1 MLSGMTPSLL
11 VLGGS
16 AFVGHAVVA
25 EGLERGYAVTTF
37 NRGRLQRESPAGV
50 IALHGDRL
58 DSSTLTPLGE
68 GTWDV
73 VVDTWSGAPAAVRDA
88 ASRLAPRAGHYV
100 YVSSG
105 SVYSPPLAV
114 GLDETTVTVDASA
127 DDTDSSDYARA
138 KRGGEL
144 AGVAAFGERALLGR
158 CGTILG
164 PREDVGR
171 LPWWLARMAR
181 GGEVLAPAPP
191 ERPLQFIDVRDLA
204 RFLLDAAAAGLGG
217 PFNLVSRRGH
227 ATMGELLEA
236 CRDATA
242 DARTVDAELRWTSA
256 EVIEQCGIE
265 PWTELPIWLPPGTEY
280 EGMHG
285 MDVERAHTAGL
296 RCRPVQETV
305 ADTWRWMTALGG
317 PPPVRDGVS
326 THGLSPERERA
337 ALAAAMRSSGP

>member
-1 MLSGMTPSLL
+1 MAPSLL

-25 EGLERGYAVTTF
+25 EGLQRGYAVTTF
-37 NRGRLQRESPAGV
+37 NRGRMQSEPPAAV
-50 IALHGDRL
+50 TALHGNRL
-58 DSSTLTPLGE
+58 DPSTLTPLGE

-73 VVDTWSGAPAAVRDA
+73 VVDTWSGAPAAVREA
-88 ASRLAPRAGHYV
+88 ATRLATHAGHYV

-105 SVYSPPLAV
+105 SVYPPPLQV
-114 GLDETTVTVDASA
+114 GLDETTSTVDASA

-144 AGVAAFGERALLGR
+144 AAVAAFGDRALLGR
-158 CGTILG
+158 CGLILG

-171 LPWWLARMAR
+171 LPWWLQRMAR
-181 GGEVLAPAPP
+181 GGDVLAPAPP
-191 ERPLQFIDVRDLA
+191 ERPLQFIDARDLA
-204 RFLLDAAAAGLGG
+204 RFLLGASEAGLGG

-242 DARTVDAELRWTSA
+242 GARTVDAELRWTSA
-256 EVIEQCGIE
+256 EVIQECEIE
-265 PWTELPIWLPPGTEY
+265 PWIELPIWLPPGTEY

-285 MDVERAHTAGL
+285 MDVERAHEAGL
-296 RCRPVQETV
+296 RCRAVGETV
-305 ADTWRWMTALGG
+305 ADTWEWMTALDG
-317 PPPVRDGVS
+317 PPPVRDGIPP
-326 THGLSPERERA
+326 HGLSPERERA
-337 ALAAAMRSSGP
+337 ALSAAVRSSGL

>member
-1 MLSGMTPSLL
+1 MTPSLL

-25 EGLERGYAVTTF
+25 DGLSRGYEVTTF
-37 NRGRLQRESPAGV
+37 NRGLMQSEPPAGV
-50 IALHGDRL
+50 TAIHGDRL
-58 DSSTLTPLGE
+58 DTSALAPLTE

-88 ASRLAPRAGHYV
+88 AERLAPRAGHYV

-105 SVYSPPLAV
+105 SVYPPPLPV
-114 GLDETTVTVDASA
+114 GLDETTETVEASA
-127 DDTDSSDYARA
+127 DDTDRSDYARA

-144 AGVAAFGERALLGR
+144 AAVEAFGDRALLGR
-158 CGTILG
+158 CGLILG

-171 LPWWLARMAR
+171 LPWWLQRMAR
-181 GGEVLAPAPP
+181 GGEVLSPAPP
-191 ERPLQFIDVRDLA
+191 DRPLQFIDARDLA

-242 DARTVDAELRWTSA
+242 SARTVDAELRWTSA
-256 EVIEQCGIE
+256 EVIEECEIE
-265 PWTELPIWLPPGTEY
+265 PWTELPVWLPLGTEY
-280 EGMHG
+280 EGLHG
-285 MDVERAHTAGL
+285 MDVERAHEAGL
-296 RCRPVQETV
+296 RCRPVEETV
-305 ADTWRWMTALGG
+305 SDTWDWMTSLDG
-317 PPPVRDGVS
+317 PPQVRDGIPP
-326 THGLSPERERA
+326 HGLSPERERA
-337 ALAAAMRSSGP
+337 ALDAAMRSSGE

>member
-1 MLSGMTPSLL
+1 MTPSLL

-37 NRGRLQRESPAGV
+37 NRGRTRGEPLAGV

-58 DSSTLTPLGE
+58 DPSTLTPLGE

-73 VVDTWSGAPAAVRDA
+73 VVDTWSGAPAAVRDTA
-88 ASRLAPRAGHYV
+88 TRLAPRAGHYV

-105 SVYSPPLAV
+105 SVYPPPLAV
-114 GLDETTVTVDASA
+114 GLDETTATVEASP
-127 DDTDSSDYARA
+127 DDTDFSDYARA

-144 AGVAAFGERALLGR
+144 AAVAAFGDRALLGR
-158 CGTILG
+158 CGLILG

-171 LPWWLARMAR
+171 LPWWLQRMAR

-191 ERPLQFIDVRDLA
+191 ERPLQLIDARDLA
-204 RFLLDAAAAGLGG
+204 RFLLDASQDGHGG

-236 CRDATA
+236 CRAATA
-242 DARTVDAELRWTSA
+242 SAGTPDAELCWTPA
-256 EVIEQCGIE
+256 EVIEACEIE
-265 PWTELPIWLPPGTEY
+265 AWTELPIWLPLGTEY
-280 EGMHG
+280 EGLHG
-285 MDVERAHTAGL
+285 MGVERAHAAGL
-296 RCRPVQETV
+296 RCRPVGETV
-305 ADTWRWMTALGG
+305 ADTWEWMTALGG
-317 PPPVRDGVS
+317 PPPVRDGIPP
-326 THGLSPERERA
+326 HGLSPARERA
-337 ALAAAMRSSGP
+337 ALAAAVRSSGT